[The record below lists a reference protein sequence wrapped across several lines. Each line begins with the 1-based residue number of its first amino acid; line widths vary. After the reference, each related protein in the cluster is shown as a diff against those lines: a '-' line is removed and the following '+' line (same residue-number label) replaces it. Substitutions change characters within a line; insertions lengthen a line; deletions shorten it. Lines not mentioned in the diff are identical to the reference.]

1 MTNERRHREMG
12 ADAKLAWQ
20 REKLGPLPHGHTSYH
35 ATTAAGAD
43 SSSASDVV
51 VSARACAAA
60 RHPATAVAAV
70 VAAAD
75 ALLWQYV
82 EVRGQRQGG
91 ISGATLGVGSARAL
105 VPNSRFFLV
114 RRGHFFIFAKRFVV
128 IARRCFS
135 SANCFVISAYVIFVP
150 AHIFGLLL
158 FKYAGLVGR

>member
-1 MTNERRHREMG
+1 MTTARCDDDERTPVAARETG
-12 ADAKLAWQ
+12 A
-20 REKLGPLPHGHTSYH
+20 LPHGRTSYH
-35 ATTAAGAD
+35 ATAAAGTD
-43 SSSASDVV
+43 SLSAADVV
-51 VSARACAAA
+51 VGARACVAA
-60 RHPATAVAAV
+60 RHPAAAVAAV

-75 ALLWQYV
+75 TFLWQYV

-91 ISGATLGVGSARAL
+91 ISRATLAVGSARAL
-105 VPNSRFFLV
+105 VPNVLFFLV

-150 AHIFGLLL
+150 AHNFGLLL